1 MDNPPRVYVCL
12 GTPAEHLEELKDVAA
27 GALWTKW
34 TINKGAVEGD
44 QVVFYMLKPLS
55 AFVAAG
61 IVEDAPR
68 LEDDESSG
76 WYGHYMTDISGV
88 QMLPWL
94 VPIPQART
102 RFPQWGWLRQPR
114 QSTLVPS
121 DFTNELLGFLR
132 ASTPPSPPAGESD
145 IEGTK
150 TEIVQSKTKRSRRLR
165 DLAFEAAAGVCNVCE
180 RDFSEVLGGRGVRV
194 LQVHHRKQLSN
205 RVSPAITKLSDLVVV
220 CANCHLLLHLD
231 PENALSVQKLKK
243 MIRADKGTKAQ

>member
-94 VPIPQART
+94 VPISQART

-145 IEGTK
+145 IRRHENRDCP
-150 TEIVQSKTKRSRRLR
+150 VQDQEEPSTYFVISLSKRLR
-165 DLAFEAAAGVCNVCE
+165 VSAMSASAISPRFWVAGGSVFFRYTTANNCQTASHPRSQSLAILLSSVRIATS
-180 RDFSEVLGGRGVRV
+180 FSISI
-194 LQVHHRKQLSN
+194 RK
-205 RVSPAITKLSDLVVV
+205 T
-220 CANCHLLLHLD
+220 H
-231 PENALSVQKLKK
+231 
-243 MIRADKGTKAQ
+243 